1 MTAIIKFDNV
11 SYSYPSGAEGEK
23 TEALK
28 NVSLEIKKG
37 EFVSVVGHNGSGK
50 STLAKHINA
59 LLLPDQGNVVVDG
72 FLTSEEENL
81 WKVRQRAGMIFQ
93 NPDNQIVATI
103 VEEDVAFGPENLG
116 IERSEIRRR
125 VDWALGSVEMRKYA
139 GRAPHMLSGG
149 QKQRVAIAGVIAMHP
164 NIVIMDEP
172 TAMLDPMGRREVMDA
187 AKKLNADGVTVILIT
202 HFMDEAA
209 QTGRIIVMD
218 DGAIVMDGVPE
229 EIFDQEKKLTEL
241 DLDVPPMIKLGG
253 RLKESGLNINS
264 TSDIE
269 KMAEGICRLF
279 SKN

>member
-1 MTAIIKFDNV
+1 MTAIIKFDSV

-28 NVSLEIKKG
+28 SVSLEIKKG

-59 LLLPDQGNVVVDG
+59 LLLPDEGSLVVDG
-72 FLTSEEENL
+72 YLTSEEENL
-81 WKVRQRAGMIFQ
+81 WKVRQTAGMIFQ

-116 IERSEIRRR
+116 IERGEIRRR
-125 VDWALGSVEMRKYA
+125 VDQALGSVEMLKYA
-139 GRAPHMLSGG
+139 GKAPHMLSGG

-187 AKKLNADGVTVILIT
+187 AKKLNAEGVTVILIT

-209 QTGRIIVMD
+209 QTDRIIVMD
-218 DGAIVMDGVPE
+218 EGSVAMDDVPE
-229 EIFDQEKKLTEL
+229 KIFAQEKKLTDL
-241 DLDVPPMIKLGG
+241 DLDVPPMIKLSNN
-253 RLKESGLNINS
+253 LKKSGIEINA

-269 KMAEGICRLF
+269 KMAEGLCRLF